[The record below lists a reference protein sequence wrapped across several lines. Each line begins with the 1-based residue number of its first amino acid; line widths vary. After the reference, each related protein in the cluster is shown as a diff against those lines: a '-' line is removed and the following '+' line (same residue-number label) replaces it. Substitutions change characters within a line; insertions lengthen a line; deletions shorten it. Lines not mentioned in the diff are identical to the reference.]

1 MLDFIL
7 GVFATI
13 ISTLLIGLW
22 GILIINPYKTHLT
35 IYKKIL
41 SFIRNFEYP
50 RRFDGQIIPN
60 ALLIN
65 SIERQIEELE
75 EILDLVE
82 EQKDLNRFWYWLF
95 NFKGVSRYLN
105 TIYEY
110 IRNPIMLN
118 EQKEFKDD
126 YVLDYNLFFKK
137 LKKTVKIP
145 NWKIFLLLILVTIL
159 ITSVVVIS
167 IYIVNYWN

>member
-22 GILIINPYKTHLT
+22 GILIINPYKIHLT

-41 SFIRNFEYP
+41 RFIRNFEDP

-65 SIERQIEELE
+65 SIERQVEELE

-95 NFKGVSRYLN
+95 NFNGVSRYLN
-105 TIYEY
+105 TIYGY
-110 IRNPIMLN
+110 IRNPIMLD
-118 EQKEFKDD
+118 EQKEFDDD
-126 YVLDYNLFFKK
+126 YILDCNFFFKN

-145 NWKIFLLLILVTIL
+145 NWKILFLLTLVTIL
-159 ITSVVVIS
+159 ITSIVVVS
-167 IYIVNYWN
+167 IYIVNYGN

>member
-1 MLDFIL
+1 MSDFII

-41 SFIRNFEYP
+41 KFIRSFEDP
-50 RRFDGQIIPN
+50 RRFERQFVPN
-60 ALLIN
+60 VLQTNCIK
-65 SIERQIEELE
+65 RQIEELE
-75 EILDLVE
+75 EILDLIE
-82 EQKDLNRFWYWLF
+82 EQKDLNRFWYCLF
-95 NFKGVSRYLN
+95 NFKNVSRYLN

-126 YVLDYNLFFKK
+126 YVLDCNLFFKK
-137 LKKTVKIP
+137 LKKIVKIP
-145 NWKIFLLLILVTIL
+145 NWKVLLLLILITIL
-159 ITSVVVIS
+159 ITFILVVS
-167 IYIVNYWN
+167 IHIVNCGN

>member
-41 SFIRNFEYP
+41 RFIRNFEDP
-50 RRFDGQIIPN
+50 RRFEGQIIPN

-65 SIERQIEELE
+65 SIERQVEELE

-95 NFKGVSRYLN
+95 NFNGVSRYLN
-105 TIYEY
+105 RIYEY
-110 IRNPIMLN
+110 IRNPIMLD

-126 YVLDYNLFFKK
+126 YILDCNFFSR
-137 LKKTVKIP
+137 T
-145 NWKIFLLLILVTIL
+145 
-159 ITSVVVIS
+159 
-167 IYIVNYWN
+167 

>member
-1 MLDFIL
+1 MLDFAI

-22 GILIINPYKTHLT
+22 GILIINPFRSHLT

-41 SFIRNFEYP
+41 KFIRNFEDP
-50 RRFDGQIIPN
+50 RRIEGQFIPKS
-60 ALLIN
+60 LLVDCVK
-65 SIERQIEELE
+65 RQIEALE

-82 EQKDLNRFWYWLF
+82 EQKDINKFWYWLF
-95 NFKGVSRYLN
+95 NFKDVSRYLN
-105 TIYEY
+105 TIFEY
-110 IRNPIMLN
+110 IRNPIMLD

-126 YVLDYNLFFKK
+126 YVLDCNLFFKK

-145 NWKIFLLLILVTIL
+145 NWKIVFLFILITIL
-159 ITSVVVIS
+159 IIS
-167 IYIVNYWN
+167 IFVVSICIVKCVN